1 MEFFYKYCGQ
11 FTTTFFR
18 LSDNDLRMIDILVR
32 LYILI
37 ILIVV
42 FIASLLIGVRT
53 AKYMGKFILW
63 CFGID
68 VKVYGKVDPTARVVV
83 FNHPQVLDASILN
96 AVAGPMSGLIAN
108 VDWMSR
114 LYATMLECVLVSR
127 NGGTTEALLQ
137 KLREKPNLRY
147 AVALHNHLD
156 CTGGKQLGDKIETAK
171 TIAFRLNE
179 DVQPIVLVVD
189 SSNCPVNDVSA
200 PAFLGMPLNA
210 QTRVRAYIMP
220 KMRIANGEKAEDF
233 AERTKGV
240 MNRCLA
246 KAWAASEAHAL
257 PIMDKT
263 NAYTGLCF
271 SLVAIA
277 CWAKGLYL
285 YAAAWALLCVTS
297 IIYHTSK
304 NKAYKTV
311 DRIAISIVVTMGWL
325 HYTRLD
331 KGHVFP
337 VIMII
342 AVALIYYM
350 GYNHTYVHLLS
361 MLGHLSII
369 WNT

>member
-1 MEFFYKYCGQ
+1 M
-11 FTTTFFR
+11 
-18 LSDNDLRMIDILVR
+18 LDILVR

-37 ILIVV
+37 ILIVL
-42 FIASLLIGVRT
+42 FIVSLLIGVRS
-53 AKYMGKFILW
+53 AKYMSKIILW

-68 VKVYGKVDPTARVVV
+68 VKVYGKVDPTARIVV

-96 AVAGPMSGLIAN
+96 SVAGPLSGLIAN

-114 LYATMLECVLVSR
+114 LYATMLECVLVSK

-137 KLREKPNLRY
+137 KLRQNPSLRY
-147 AVALHNHLD
+147 AVALHNHLQ
-156 CTGGKQLGDKIETAK
+156 CTGGKHQGDKIETAK

-179 DVQPIVLVVD
+179 DVQPIVLLVD
-189 SSNCPVNDVSA
+189 SSTHPVNDVSLST
-200 PAFLGMPLNA
+200 FLGMPLNA

-220 KMRIANGEKAEDF
+220 KMRIAHGEEPEDF
-233 AERTKGV
+233 AERTKAV
-240 MNRCLA
+240 MNKCLE
-246 KAWAASEAHAL
+246 KAWASSKSHAP

-271 SLVAIA
+271 SIVAIA

-285 YAAAWALLCVTS
+285 YAAAWALLCATS
-297 IIYHTSK
+297 IVYHTSK
-304 NKAYKTV
+304 NSAYKSI
-311 DRIAISIVVTMGWL
+311 DRLAISFVVTLGLL
-325 HYTRLD
+325 HYMRLE
-331 KGHVFP
+331 KGHILP

-342 AVALIYYM
+342 AVAIIYYT

-361 MLGHLSII
+361 MIGHLSII